1 MVGEEASMKHPCAA
15 VATFCFL
22 CLASLIPTSG
32 HPPDIQKTSPTHSRI
47 YGVVRDFQ
55 GRPIADA
62 DVELMSSSFKDVAT
76 TRSAADGSYSL
87 TVEPGMYI
95 ALAAVKGYRISN
107 LEYWAWNVPAFGE
120 LEINPR
126 FDKLEVYAVNAW
138 RPQGGFPSYQ
148 IYFRPMSLVKT
159 TAVVVKAGGMEGL
172 GKIPVLD
179 IAPELGAKDIEV
191 KVNGEPVDIL
201 RINKVRE
208 AGSPTQV
215 LYGYL
220 IQVAMPKSPAAG
232 DWIVFDV
239 TLTDPATQEKGEG
252 RLYLARS
259 RWR

>member
-1 MVGEEASMKHPCAA
+1 MKHPCAA
-15 VATFCFL
+15 VAAFFL
-22 CLASLIPTSG
+22 LSTVSPVPTAA
-32 HPPDIQKTSPTHSRI
+32 HRTDFPKTPAAHARI

-55 GRPIADA
+55 GQPVSGADI
-62 DVELMSSSFKDVAT
+62 ELMSSSFKDVAT

-87 TVEPGMYI
+87 SVEPGMYI
-95 ALAAVKGYRISN
+95 ALAAVKGYRVSN

-120 LEINPR
+120 LEIDPR

-159 TAVVVKAGGMEGL
+159 TAAVVKAGGMDGL

-191 KVNGEPVDIL
+191 KVNGEPVNIL
-201 RINKVRE
+201 QINKVKE
-208 AGSPTQV
+208 SGGPTQV

-220 IQVAMPKSPAAG
+220 IQVSMPKSPAPG

-239 TLTDPATQEKGEG
+239 TLTDPASHEKGEG
-252 RLYLARS
+252 RLYLPRPQ
-259 RWR
+259 WR